1 MAYFRPENV
10 TARRAAVSAVSA
22 GVLHAR
28 FQEIADRGD
37 LPTLEMPHTKNRLLP
52 AWLTE
57 KA

>member
-10 TARRAAVSAVSA
+10 TARRAAVSA